1 MSTLRTLRRPI
12 PLRPDYSSHGASA
25 CATRGAAAVIA
36 HIRDISPVRAQEI
49 LETRAATPLTTMT
62 SAAALAPVMTSDL
75 IASIATLSAA
85 AKLITLGT
93 TVDLTGIGSLRV
105 PGRVTNAQNAGQW
118 IEEGLPI
125 PLRAMSIAAN
135 TLVPR
140 KLAVLTSYTREQS
153 ESSNIE
159 ALVKVAIGEAT
170 GLALDAKIFSA
181 DAASAAAPAGLLNGV
196 VPIAAA
202 TGGGTTAMAADIA
215 ALIAALGANGAGASP
230 VLVVAV
236 PQATTLKLL
245 AGPKFDLPILASA
258 SLPSGTVIAIEPSSF
273 ISGFTSPPDF
283 STSSGSATVHEE
295 DTNVLPIVG
304 PGGTASPVMSFFQHD
319 VIGLKMLLRGAFCMR
334 AKHIAVVNNTTW

>member
-1 MSTLRTLRRPI
+1 MNTRTLRRRPI
-12 PLRPDYSSHGASA
+12 PLRPDYSGHGASA

-36 HIRDISPVRAQEI
+36 HIRDISLVRAQEI
-49 LETRAATPLTTMT
+49 LEQRSATTLTTT
-62 SAAALAPVMTSDL
+62 TTAAALAPVMTSDL

-93 TVDLTGIGSLRV
+93 QVDLSGMGSLRV
-105 PGRVTNAQNAGQW
+105 PGRVTNAANAGTW
-118 IEEGLPI
+118 VEEGLPI

-135 TLVPR
+135 TLVPK

-159 ALVKVAIGEAT
+159 GLVKVAIGEAT

-181 DAASAAAPAGLLNGV
+181 DAASAAAPAGLLNSV
-196 VPIAAA
+196 VPITAA
-202 TGGGTTAMAADIA
+202 TGGGTTAMVSDIS
-215 ALIAALGANGAGASP
+215 ALVSALGANGAGANP
-230 VLVVAV
+230 IIVAAV
-236 PQATTLKLL
+236 HQATTLKLL

-258 SLPSGTVIAIEPSSF
+258 SLPSGTVIALEPSSF

-283 STSSGSATVHEE
+283 STSAGSATVHEE
-295 DTNVLPIVG
+295 DTNALPIVG

-319 VIGLKMLLRGAFCMR
+319 VVGLKMLLRGAFCMR
-334 AKHIAVVNNTTW
+334 AKHIAVVNTTSW